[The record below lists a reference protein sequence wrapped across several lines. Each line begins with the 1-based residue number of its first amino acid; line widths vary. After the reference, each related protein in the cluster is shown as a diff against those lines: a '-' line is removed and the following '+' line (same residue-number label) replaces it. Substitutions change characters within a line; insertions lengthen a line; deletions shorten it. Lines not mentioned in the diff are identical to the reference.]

1 MSSANIQLPM
11 VSTWDSKPSGLRKS
25 SPSSTRSASTR
36 SKASSSHR
44 VTKRTSPHVE
54 STMSYNDH
62 LVHAHGG
69 AGRRGKRVWKAC
81 ERCRMKKTKCDGEF
95 PCQRC
100 NDDGLIC
107 TASVRKRPGYKQLPS
122 GYAEVLEN
130 TQLVLVAT
138 IRKLYEMVRN
148 HDEWRLGEPRCND
161 RGQAIIHNIAQK
173 LACIRSNGDIDL
185 PVQSV
190 FPEDMEGMEHLASIL
205 RKQQATLEAEDGSN
219 KSSDGFSGYSTEA
232 NSPEY
237 HSDLDHE
244 LCVPGPEGQDS
255 SLQRSYT
262 PENIG
267 TASKQLA
274 LAEGSELGNYQIYP
288 SSQLDDFSYAW
299 ETSTFQPCYDD
310 ESSRSPPQAQ
320 FNKTD
325 VCTEP
330 FGPSGEFEPTTSQ
343 TTSEQDSQVLFM
355 PCNAPLLWQYSKPRA
370 IDDSM
375 LQQLLRL
382 SDIKGLGIDS
392 DMLNR
397 LINQET
403 LSAHFEA
410 TSRLEEPMEYSAYG
424 GF

>member
-1 MSSANIQLPM
+1 
-11 VSTWDSKPSGLRKS
+11 
-25 SPSSTRSASTR
+25 
-36 SKASSSHR
+36 
-44 VTKRTSPHVE
+44 
-54 STMSYNDH
+54 MSYNDH

-148 HDEWRLGEPRCND
+148 HDEWHLGEPRCND

-190 FPEDMEGMEHLASIL
+190 FPEDMEGMKHLANIL
-205 RKQQATLEAEDGSN
+205 RKQQAGLEAEDGSN
-219 KSSDGFSGYSTEA
+219 QSSDGFSSCSTEA
-232 NSPEY
+232 MSPEY

-244 LCVPGPEGQDS
+244 LCVMAPESQDS
-255 SLQRSYT
+255 PLQRSYT

-267 TASKQLA
+267 TASNQLA
-274 LAEGSELGNYQIYP
+274 LAENSDLGNYQIYP
-288 SSQLDDFSYAW
+288 SSQLDEFSYAL
-299 ETSTFQPCYDD
+299 ETSMFQPCYNI

-320 FNKTD
+320 FNTTA
-325 VCTEP
+325 VSTEP
-330 FGPSGEFEPTTSQ
+330 FGPNTEFEPIMAQ
-343 TTSEQDSQVLFM
+343 TTSEKDSRDLFM
-355 PCNAPLLWQYSKPRA
+355 PLNIHLSWEYSKPRA
-370 IDDSM
+370 VDDSM
-375 LQQLLRL
+375 LSRF
-382 SDIKGLGIDS
+382 IK
-392 DMLNR
+392 
-397 LINQET
+397 QET
-403 LSAHFEA
+403 LSAHSEA
-410 TSRLEEPMEYSAYG
+410 TSQLEEPVEYSAYVG

>member
-1 MSSANIQLPM
+1 
-11 VSTWDSKPSGLRKS
+11 
-25 SPSSTRSASTR
+25 
-36 SKASSSHR
+36 
-44 VTKRTSPHVE
+44 
-54 STMSYNDH
+54 MSYNDH

-148 HDEWRLGEPRCND
+148 HDEWHLGEPRCND

-190 FPEDMEGMEHLASIL
+190 FPEDMEGMEQLASIL

-219 KSSDGFSGYSTEA
+219 KSSDGFSGCSTKA

-244 LCVPGPEGQDS
+244 LCVPGPEAQNG
-255 SLQRSYT
+255 SLQRAYT
-262 PENIG
+262 PEDIG
-267 TASKQLA
+267 TASNQCA
-274 LAEGSELGNYQIYP
+274 LAESPELGNYQFYP

-299 ETSTFQPCYDD
+299 ETSTFQPCYDE
-310 ESSRSPPQAQ
+310 ESSRSPQAQ
-320 FNKTD
+320 LNKVVVSD
-325 VCTEP
+325 GP
-330 FGPSGEFEPTTSQ
+330 FGPSAEFEPTTSQ
-343 TTSEQDSQVLFM
+343 TACEQDSQVLFM
-355 PCNAPLLWQYSKPRA
+355 PYNAPLSWQYSKPRA

-382 SDIKGLGIDS
+382 SDMKGLGIDS
-392 DMLNR
+392 EILNR
-397 LINQET
+397 LINQGT
-403 LSAHFEA
+403 LPAHFEA
-410 TSRLEEPMEYSAYG
+410 TSQLEESMDYSTYR

>member
-1 MSSANIQLPM
+1 M
-11 VSTWDSKPSGLRKS
+11 DR
-25 SPSSTRSASTR
+25 
-36 SKASSSHR
+36 
-44 VTKRTSPHVE
+44 
-54 STMSYNDH
+54 
-62 LVHAHGG
+62 
-69 AGRRGKRVWKAC
+69 
-81 ERCRMKKTKCDGEF
+81 
-95 PCQRC
+95 
-100 NDDGLIC
+100 
-107 TASVRKRPGYKQLPS
+107 
-122 GYAEVLEN
+122 YAEVLEN

-148 HDEWRLGEPRCND
+148 HDEWHFGEPRCND

-190 FPEDMEGMEHLASIL
+190 FPEDMEGMEQLASIL
-205 RKQQATLEAEDGSN
+205 RKQQATLEAEDGCN
-219 KSSDGFSGYSTEA
+219 KSSDGFSGCSTEA

-244 LCVPGPEGQDS
+244 LCVPGPEGQDN

-262 PENIG
+262 PESIG
-267 TASKQLA
+267 TASNQLA
-274 LAEGSELGNYQIYP
+274 LAESSELGNYQIYP
-288 SSQLDDFSYAW
+288 SSQLDDFSYTW

-310 ESSRSPPQAQ
+310 ESSQSPSQAQ

-330 FGPSGEFEPTTSQ
+330 FGLSGELEPTTLQ
-343 TTSEQDSQVLFM
+343 TDSEQDSQVPFM
-355 PCNAPLLWQYSKPRA
+355 PCNAPLPWQYSKPRA

-403 LSAHFEA
+403 LSAHLEA
-410 TSRLEEPMEYSAYG
+410 TSHLEEPMEYSAFG